1 MSHTVECVFLGKS
14 APGLDEIPY
23 PGELG
28 QRVYD
33 NISVEAWQQ
42 WLERLVMIVNEY
54 QLNTSDPTSLIT
66 IEAHLLGFLFKEG
79 DMGDAPMGFSA
90 A

>member
-1 MSHTVECVFLGKS
+1 MTRTIHCIFHDKE
-14 APGLDEIPY
+14 AEGLEEAPY

-28 QRVYD
+28 QRIYE
-33 NISVEAWQQ
+33 NISAQAWQE

-54 QLNTSDPTSLIT
+54 QLNTSDPSSLVT

-79 DMGDAPMGFSA
+79 DMGDAPMGFTA

>member
-1 MSHTVECVFLGKS
+1 MNHTVECVFLGTT
-14 APGLDEIPY
+14 APGLDAAPY

-28 QRVYD
+28 QRIYH
-33 NISVEAWQQ
+33 NISAQAWQQ
-42 WLERLVMIVNEY
+42 WLERLVMIVNEC
-54 QLNTSDPTSLIT
+54 QLNTADPGALVT

-79 DMGDAPMGFSA
+79 DMGDAPMGFTA

>member
-1 MSHTVECVFLGKS
+1 MTRTVHCVFQGKE
-14 APGLDEIPY
+14 AEGLEEAPY

-28 QRVYD
+28 QRIYE
-33 NISVEAWQQ
+33 NISSEAWQE

-54 QLNTSDPTSLIT
+54 QLNTSDSSSLIT

-79 DMGDAPMGFSA
+79 DMGDAPMGFTA